1 MAILRD
7 FVFLHYIAV
16 KYQNRHGHGAGT
28 GTGIGAV
35 VGSGLGHWQM
45 QSALENLKV
54 SLVQAGRQ
62 AVLSCCHCQTSPSP
76 LLLPSLLLFWTF
88 LASFYVLRL
97 IKLN

>member
-28 GTGIGAV
+28 GTGIGIGAV

-62 AVLSCCHCQTSPSP
+62 CCPAVIARPAPPLSSPR
-76 LLLPSLLLFWTF
+76 FTHYF
-88 LASFYVLRL
+88 GRF
-97 IKLN
+97 

>member
-54 SLVQAGRQ
+54 SLVQAGS
-62 AVLSCCHCQTSPSP
+62 AVLLSLLAPP
-76 LLLPSLLLFWTF
+76 LLPPSLSLFWTF

>member
-28 GTGIGAV
+28 GTGIEAV

-62 AVLSCCHCQTSPSP
+62 CCPAVIARPAP
-76 LLLPSLLLFWTF
+76 PPSLSLFWTF

>member
-54 SLVQAGRQ
+54 SLVQAGS
-62 AVLSCCHCQTSPSP
+62 AVLLSLPDQPLPSP
-76 LLLPSLLLFWTF
+76 PPGSLTILDVF
-88 LASFYVLRL
+88 SFVLRFT
-97 IKLN
+97 IN